1 MNKTFSGAKL
11 IAVIAGLCIASV
23 PMPSEANPPGF
34 GKSLEEIAKLAE
46 KEGKVRIASGL
57 DDEEAKKVI
66 GKFNK
71 QYPGIKVENTQI
83 TGAANERTFT
93 ELVAGTAE
101 YDAVNINSE
110 SVPRYRKAGLSLGPF
125 EWSIVARQT
134 PKNHFSPDG
143 YFVAVGFI
151 TYVIAYNS
159 SLVAREKVPKDW
171 NDCLDPYWKGKF
183 VVDTRPKPFTA
194 LYAAWGEKK
203 TIEFA
208 RQIKEN
214 QPVWKRGQSDSLAQV
229 ANGEYPMMCGSYYQ
243 SALRIMTKDP
253 QSKLDVAWPRETP
266 GHLTEIWTVVKGA
279 KSPNAALLIS
289 GWLASGEG
297 REEYDQF
304 GIGSLFAPESRV
316 AKMIQKAGAKPVS
329 GGWMDDENAITQ
341 KIVATWG
348 LSPEKK

>member
-1 MNKTFSGAKL
+1 MNKVLLRSKL
-11 IAVIAGLCIASV
+11 TAFVAGLCIASV
-23 PMPSEANPPGF
+23 PVPSEANPPGF

-203 TIEFA
+203 TLEFA

-214 QPVWKRGQSDSLAQV
+214 QPVWKRGQSDSLTQV

-279 KSPNAALLIS
+279 KYPNAALLIS
-289 GWLASGEG
+289 GWLASGEWSD
-297 REEYDQF
+297 EYDKF
-304 GIGSLFAPESRV
+304 GMSTLCTLDMR
-316 AKMIQKAGAKPVS
+316 
-329 GGWMDDENAITQ
+329 
-341 KIVATWG
+341 
-348 LSPEKK
+348 L